1 MTPAERQQ
9 LLQRALRNAE
19 EEREHQQRQ
28 RVPDG
33 HPDPAEFLKRD
44 LWKESFTA
52 QPGATNAP
60 ERRVGTA
67 NGICSGRA

>member
-19 EEREHQQRQ
+19 KEREHQQRE

-44 LWKESFTA
+44 LWKESS
-52 QPGATNAP
+52 QPSLERQTRQRGA
-60 ERRVGTA
+60 
-67 NGICSGRA
+67 

>member
-19 EEREHQQRQ
+19 KEREHLQ

-33 HPDPAEFLKRD
+33 HPDPAEFIKRELWGGELSGD
-44 LWKESFTA
+44 LSRDVA
-52 QPGATNAP
+52 LY
-60 ERRVGTA
+60 
-67 NGICSGRA
+67 S